1 MNDYLIKDLMCVN
14 RGSSPRPILDY
25 LSDFGYRWLKISD
38 FKIYDKYVYET
49 KEFIKESG
57 LKNTKH
63 LPSGTLILTNSATPG
78 IPIFLGKDMCL
89 HDGFLYFTNINEEI
103 INKNYLYYWFIYNRN
118 LIVNQANGSVFKNLK
133 KEIVENFK
141 IEVPDYNIQLK
152 TIRILDNINNKIN
165 QNNEINN
172 NLYDLSNSIYKQWF
186 EKYDFPNFN
195 GRYKDSELGMIPENW
210 DIGYFDDSILTKIIK
225 SGVKKFEGLKKYV
238 ATADVSGTNI
248 TSYEKIK
255 YDNKPSRANMTPIIS
270 SIWFAKMEN
279 SVKNILVDSYM
290 SDILDNYIFSTGFMG
305 IECFNNSLYYMW
317 NLINDDKFLLEK
329 NSLSTGTLMA
339 GISNSTIKKY
349 KYLIPD
355 NKTLELFNKIQI
367 DINKEIYNNNVEN
380 EQLSQLRDTLLSKLM
395 NGEIDLD
402 NIEI

>member
-38 FKIYDKYVYET
+38 FKIYNKYVYET

-172 NLYDLSNSIYKQWF
+172 NLYEQINYIYKETFKDYQT
-186 EKYDFPNFN
+186 
-195 GRYKDSELGMIPENW
+195 YKRLDEVSNVTIGKTPPRSEQECFTNNKNDIKWISISDLG
-210 DIGYFDDSILTKIIK
+210 K
-225 SGVKKFEGLKKYV
+225 SGVFIYDTNEKLKKDAVEKYNIKV
-238 ATADVSGTNI
+238 IPEDTIILSFKLTVGRVGITTEDMTTNEAI
-248 TSYEKIK
+248 AHF
-255 YDNKPSRANMTPIIS
+255 D
-270 SIWFAKMEN
+270 
-279 SVKNILVDSYM
+279 
-290 SDILDNYIFSTGFMG
+290 
-305 IECFNNSLYYMW
+305 LY
-317 NLINDDKFLLEK
+317 N
-329 NSLSTGTLMA
+329 
-339 GISNSTIKKY
+339 KKY
-349 KYLIPD
+349 KNYLYCMLKNYNYNDLGSTSSIATAINSKIVKSMKIGIPYD
-355 NKTLELFNKIQI
+355 NDLEKFNNLTFSMFDLIKL
-367 DINKEIYNNNVEN
+367 NEKNNIYLE
-380 EQLSQLRDTLLSKLM
+380 QLRDTLLPKLM
-395 NGEIDLD
+395 NGEINLD
-402 NIEI
+402 KIEI

>member
-172 NLYDLSNSIYKQWF
+172 NLYEQINYIYKETFKDYQT
-186 EKYDFPNFN
+186 
-195 GRYKDSELGMIPENW
+195 YKRLDEVSNVTIGKTPPRSEQESFTNNKNDIKWISISDLG
-210 DIGYFDDSILTKIIK
+210 K
-225 SGVKKFEGLKKYV
+225 SGVFIYDTNEKLKKDAVEKYNIKV
-238 ATADVSGTNI
+238 IPEDTIILSFKLTVGRVGITTEDMTTNEAI
-248 TSYEKIK
+248 AHF
-255 YDNKPSRANMTPIIS
+255 D
-270 SIWFAKMEN
+270 
-279 SVKNILVDSYM
+279 
-290 SDILDNYIFSTGFMG
+290 
-305 IECFNNSLYYMW
+305 LY
-317 NLINDDKFLLEK
+317 N
-329 NSLSTGTLMA
+329 
-339 GISNSTIKKY
+339 KKY
-349 KYLIPD
+349 KNYLYCMLKNYNYNDLGSTSSIATAINSKIVKSMKIGIPYD
-355 NKTLELFNKIQI
+355 NDLEKFNNLTFSMFDLIKL
-367 DINKEIYNNNVEN
+367 NEKNNIYLE
-380 EQLSQLRDTLLSKLM
+380 QLRDTLLPKLM
-395 NGEIDLD
+395 NGEINLD
-402 NIEI
+402 KIEI